1 MTCLAKSPNKQNRI
15 WMEACPLD
23 TVGTYKEKKVKG
35 AKVEK
40 VDKNDKSVKTLEQRE
55 EDW

>member
-15 WMEACPLD
+15 WMEAQPLD
-23 TVGTYKEKKVKG
+23 TVGGYLRTKDYKDSTGAKG

-40 VDKNDKSVKTLEQRE
+40 VDVNDKS
-55 EDW
+55 